1 MAKSGAMSG
10 PTQNLTLFD
19 RTQTETLALLE
30 EVRAFVAARR
40 WDDLPSGT
48 MINMLSVR
56 EALRVT
62 TRLTQ
67 VLAWLLAR
75 RAVAEG
81 EITAEEAALS
91 EKWRLGASSICRD
104 RSGDA
109 IVELPDTLHRVL
121 ERSYRLYV
129 RVARLDE
136 LVRGQAGPRR
146 QLAYFKPILE

>member
-1 MAKSGAMSG
+1 MSG
-10 PTQNLTLFD
+10 LTQNLVLFD
-19 RTQTETLALLE
+19 RTHAETLALLE
-30 EVRAFVAARR
+30 EARAFVAARH
-40 WDDLPSGT
+40 WDNLPSGNA
-48 MINMLSVR
+48 INALSAR

-67 VLAWLLAR
+67 VLAWLMAR
-75 RAVAEG
+75 RAVAGG

-91 EKWRLGASSICRD
+91 EKWRLGASDICRD

-109 IVELPDTLHRVL
+109 IKELPDTLHSML

-136 LVRGQAGPRR
+136 LVRRPAEPPPQGG
-146 QLAYFKPILE
+146 YFKPILE

>member
-1 MAKSGAMSG
+1 MSG
-10 PTQNLTLFD
+10 PTQNLALFD
-19 RTQTETLALLE
+19 RTYAETLALLE
-30 EVRAFVAARR
+30 EARAFVAAGH
-40 WDDLPSGT
+40 WNDLPSGG
-48 MINMLSVR
+48 MINMLSAR

-62 TRLTQ
+62 TRLSQ

-81 EITAEEAALS
+81 EIAVEEAALA
-91 EKWRLGASSICRD
+91 EKWRLGASNICRD

-109 IVELPDTLHRVL
+109 IKELPDTLRRML

-136 LVRGQAGPRR
+136 LVRRQAEPRPR
-146 QLAYFKPILE
+146 AAYFKPMLE